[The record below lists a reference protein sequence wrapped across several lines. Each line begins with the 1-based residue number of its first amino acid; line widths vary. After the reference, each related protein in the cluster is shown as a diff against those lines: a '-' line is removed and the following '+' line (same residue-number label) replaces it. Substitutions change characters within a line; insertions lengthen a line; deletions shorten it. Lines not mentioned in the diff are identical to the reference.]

1 MTATQ
6 ERFAEINNRR
16 WSFLFGS
23 AVALLAGVLGASV
36 ALSPSLSL
44 MLLVGAAFAIA
55 IFWQTWYSVLAVLL
69 LRAVLD
75 ADAMSSITFP
85 GGMSPS
91 AALGL
96 ALIVAGLAYIFL
108 CRVPFDK
115 NLVSL
120 AFLGFLAVSSLSFFE
135 FQRFAGLYD
144 WLRVL
149 SVWVLYVLL
158 VHLLQQRER
167 IEVLVK
173 VLLASSFIPL
183 SVGLYQIVSGTATV
197 AGGFLRVNG
206 TFVWASGYARFLVM
220 MIILAAMLFL
230 YIESKWWK
238 IAGLIYLALMGIALV
253 TTNSRGSW
261 LALAVALLVI
271 AFLRQRKLLPMLL
284 LLGFGL
290 VVMFPAIGERF
301 SDLSTNQNTFIT
313 RRLGWEAALASYQNL
328 PVSGLFFGAGWGYL
342 YEFGLSSIGLF
353 GTPIHNDYVR
363 LLVETGAIG
372 LIVYL
377 GIYAIMAYHAFR
389 NLTNTSDKYLE
400 TLNLVFIGVLIIQI
414 MISATDGSVIVSPGT
429 EFYFWSFAAIS
440 QAIFT
445 LNRQNKTVALGA
457 P

>member
-1 MTATQ
+1 MAAIQ
-6 ERFAEINNRR
+6 DRFAKTNTSLRH
-16 WSFLFGS
+16 FFTGS
-23 AVALLAGVLGASV
+23 AVVLLAGVWGASV

-44 MLLVGAAFAIA
+44 MLLVGAVFAIA
-55 IFWQTWYSVLAVLL
+55 IFWQTWYSILAVLL
-69 LRAVLD
+69 VRAVLD
-75 ADAMSSITFP
+75 ADAISSIALP

-96 ALIVAGLAYIFL
+96 ALITAGLAYIFL
-108 CRVPFDK
+108 CRVRFDR
-115 NLVSL
+115 NPVSL
-120 AFLGFLAVSSLSFFE
+120 AFLGFLVVSSLPFFE

-158 VHLLQQRER
+158 VHLLRQLEQ
-167 IEVLVK
+167 IKTLVK

-183 SVGLYQIVSGTATV
+183 SVGLYQIVSGTAPV
-197 AGGFLRVNG
+197 AGGFIRVNG
-206 TFVWASGYARFLVM
+206 TFVWASGYARFLIM
-220 MIILAAMLFL
+220 MIILAVMLFL
-230 YIESKWWK
+230 YTKSKWWK
-238 IAGLIYLALMGIALV
+238 IAALIYLGLMGTALV
-253 TTNSRGSW
+253 ATNSRGSW
-261 LALAVALLVI
+261 LSLAIALLAI
-271 AFLRQRKLLPMLL
+271 AFLRQQKLLPVLL

-290 VVMFPAIGERF
+290 VVMFPGIGERF
-301 SDLSTNQNTFIT
+301 SDLLSSQNTFIT
-313 RRLGWEAALASYQNL
+313 RRLGWEAALASYQDL
-328 PVSGLFFGAGWGYL
+328 PLSGLFFGAGWGYL

-353 GTPIHNDYVR
+353 DTPIHNDYVR

-372 LIVYL
+372 LIAYL
-377 GIYAIMAYHAFR
+377 IIYAIMTYYAFR
-389 NLTNTSDKYLE
+389 SLVNTSDQYLQ

-445 LNRQNKTVALGA
+445 LNRQNKTEALGA